1 VYIDGTALM
10 TDTTGSAT
18 AAPRRRRQSPLA
30 AVASAASPAN
40 DAFIREAECRR
51 ISGLSRSTRWRL
63 ERAGKFPRRR
73 KISESA
79 TGWLA
84 SELAE
89 WLAGRAAT

>member
-1 VYIDGTALM
+1 MMTDPTAL
-10 TDTTGSAT
+10 TTTLPRRGRQQHPAT
-18 AAPRRRRQSPLA
+18 AA
-30 AVASAASPAN
+30 SAAPPAN
-40 DAFIREAECRR
+40 DAIIREAECQR